1 MAGHNNDVTRG
12 EIMSKA
18 IESKD
23 VDIWKHVD
31 EGRHK
36 LTAVEITELEYRER
50 LVPRKVSF

>member
-1 MAGHNNDVTRG
+1 
-12 EIMSKA
+12 MSKA